1 VGKVQVAMMMTVT
14 KVVVMSMSTAVMKMN
29 QIDRER

>member
-14 KVVVMSMSTAVMKMN
+14 KVVVMSMATAVMKMN